1 MVTVARFSRFSVI
14 LPALLAVLLPA
25 APLRAEGG
33 LEAAVLQK
41 VKQATA
47 FLLVKLPNGDVLQ
60 GSGFFADEPGVV
72 VTNAHVLGMLEPNSR
87 RPLQVDVV
95 IHSGTPQSRTL
106 RGVVLGVDRG
116 HDLGAVR
123 VEGKDLPEPL
133 KLGSAEKLRETQD
146 VFVFGFPFGRQL
158 GKAITVSRS
167 SVSSLRRKGTELD
180 QVQVN
185 GGMHPGNSGGPV
197 IEPGGQV
204 IGVAVAV
211 IKGTQINFAIPG
223 EVVNAFLNG
232 RRDVFLREPAY
243 KDGDQLKMPLIVT
256 LIDPLARVQGVQV
269 ECWTGPLGKE
279 VPDDSGKQTATL
291 VYDKKGTAT
300 GEITLPATK
309 DPKDVYWW
317 KATVIDGTGTPRV
330 LGPFGRA
337 LHMLVERR
345 PIPIKYKPA
354 PGGLNQVD
362 LKSTGSLRFR
372 SSDGDEGKLQSTIE
386 GILRE
391 QAEKEAG
398 DGGAVRFRLTYQK
411 LNFGL
416 KVDDKAPEKD
426 ERIAQAFKD
435 VRFLSL
441 NTEVDGEGNQ
451 TQGRADFGRMKESS
465 KEILGDVCDQ
475 VLQSLSVMTVPL
487 PGDTL
492 QPLQTWKSQRLLVV
506 GPLGMGM
513 LCRADLKYKYVGL
526 RTRNGRP
533 DVMIDLKGDL
543 RGAKES
549 AAMSGNLTAL
559 LALSPETGQL
569 VHGSASFKVDLD
581 LRIKRDRV
589 KANGE
594 FAVTLNRGA
603 PAPPKNPPPPRK

>member
-1 MVTVARFSRFSVI
+1 MVTVARSFRFSAL

-33 LEAAVLQK
+33 LDAAVLQK

-87 RPLQVDVV
+87 RPVQVDVV
-95 IHSGTPQSRTL
+95 VSSGTPQSRTL

-133 KLGSAEKLRETQD
+133 KLGSAEKLHETQD
-146 VFVFGFPFGRQL
+146 VFVFGFPFGRQI
-158 GKAITVSRS
+158 GKAITVSKS

-197 IEPGGQV
+197 IESSGQV

-232 RRDVFLREPAY
+232 RRDVFSREPAY
-243 KDGDQLKMPLIVT
+243 KDGDQLKMPLIIT
-256 LIDPLARVQGVQV
+256 LIDPLTRVKSVQV
-269 ECWTGPLGKE
+269 ECWSGPAGKTP
-279 VPDDSGKQTATL
+279 PDDSGKQTATL

-300 GEITLPATK
+300 GEIILPATK

-330 LGPFGRA
+330 MGPFGRP
-337 LHMLVERR
+337 LHMQVERR
-345 PIPIKYKPA
+345 PVPLKYKPV
-354 PGGLNQVD
+354 PGGLNQVT
-362 LKSTGSLRFR
+362 LKSTGILRFR
-372 SSDGDEGKLQSTIE
+372 SSEGDEGNLKSVIE
-386 GILRE
+386 GTLRE
-391 QAEKEAG
+391 QADKEAG
-398 DGGAVRFRLTYQK
+398 DDGATRFRLNYQK
-411 LNFGL
+411 LTFGL
-416 KVDDKAPEKD
+416 SVDDKPVRKD
-426 ERIAQAFKD
+426 ESISQAFKD
-435 VRFLSL
+435 VKFLSL
-441 NTEVDGEGNQ
+441 HTEVDGDGNQ
-451 TQGRADFGRMKESS
+451 TQGRADFGRMPEAS
-465 KEILGDVCDQ
+465 KEVLSDVCEQ

-492 QPLQTWKSQRLLVV
+492 QPLQTWKAQRLLVV
-506 GPLGMGM
+506 GPLGMGIM
-513 LCRADLKYKYVGL
+513 SRADLKYKYVGL
-526 RTRNGRP
+526 RTRNGRT
-533 DVMIDLKGDL
+533 DVMIDLKGSL

-549 AAMSGNLTAL
+549 TSMAGDLTAL

-569 VHGSASFKVDLD
+569 VHGSATFKVDLD
-581 LRIKRDRV
+581 LHIKRNRA

-594 FAVTLNRGA
+594 FAVTLDRGA
-603 PAPPKNPPPPRK
+603 PPPPKK